1 MNALLMAVDQERKR
15 SFSDTIETA
24 ARGGQPQISVPKKK
38 ARSTSAGAPGGSPC
52 GSFVLA
58 EPGLPKV
65 VYRRASVYFSIVK
78 SSRKFPGYFDPNEK
92 TRVVMWTKNIA
103 NGGADMDAD
112 VYVTARTGSGRDRHK
127 ITRKWNYLEVKAWYT
142 NLYTRLCNTVR
153 ERKENGGG
161 KRAVT
166 GIGKTTANIGDA
178 TPPLSR
184 SNSARSETPSTLVRA
199 MGPATYCG
207 GGEASGKITP

>member
-1 MNALLMAVDQERKR
+1 MKPLRAADSRK
-15 SFSDTIETA
+15 F
-24 ARGGQPQISVPKKK
+24 P
-38 ARSTSAGAPGGSPC
+38 SAGAPGGSPC

-112 VYVTARTGSGRDRHK
+112 VYVTARTGSGR
-127 ITRKWNYLEVKAWYT
+127 
-142 NLYTRLCNTVR
+142 
-153 ERKENGGG
+153 
-161 KRAVT
+161 
-166 GIGKTTANIGDA
+166 
-178 TPPLSR
+178 
-184 SNSARSETPSTLVRA
+184 
-199 MGPATYCG
+199 
-207 GGEASGKITP
+207 